1 MAINVRGKN
10 IEVTQ
15 ALRDYVEKRV
25 KRVTKYFSA
34 IGDISA
40 YLTVEKN
47 KHIVEVTVYANG
59 IILRAEDSGI
69 DMYACID
76 AVVEKIE
83 KQIDKH
89 KTKLAK
95 RFKGSG
101 NAHTFHENLLPMN
114 EVKDEESYSD
124 EFKVVKSKRFTI
136 KPMMIDEAIMQM
148 NLLGH
153 DFFVYFD
160 GDEEAINVVY
170 KRKNGQYG
178 LISPELK

>member
-59 IILRAEDSGI
+59 IILRAEDSGV

-95 RFKGSG
+95 RFKGGGHS
-101 NAHTFHENLLPMN
+101 FHGDLLPAH
-114 EVKDEESYSD
+114 EEADNSYSD
-124 EFKVVKSKRFTI
+124 EFKIVKNKRFTV
-136 KPMMIDEAIMQM
+136 KPMTIEEAIMQM

-170 KRKNGQYG
+170 KRKDGQYG

>member
-40 YLTVEKN
+40 YLTVEKS

-95 RFKGSG
+95 RFKGG
-101 NAHTFHENLLPMN
+101 GLHTFHEELLP
-114 EVKDEESYSD
+114 VQEEEGDLYSD
-124 EFKVVKSKRFTI
+124 EFKIVKNKRFTV
-136 KPMMIDEAIMQM
+136 KPMTIDEAIMQM

-160 GDEEAINVVY
+160 GDEEAVNVVY
-170 KRKNGQYG
+170 KRKDNQYG